1 MEVRI
6 SVVGNNLADLEA
18 LDDWLRQE
26 RELAGRV
33 KIAAAPPREGH
44 LGAVSD
50 ALVVAVGSGGT
61 LTVLAA
67 SLKAW
72 ISMPRH
78 SDVRIRIHGTDGR
91 FVEIDADRIS
101 RDHIDTLVRQAL
113 GAGIA
118 KD

>member
-1 MEVRI
+1 MLEGDMEVRI

-33 KIAAAPPREGH
+33 KISAVRPRESQ

-50 ALVVAVGSGGT
+50 ALVVAVGSGWS

-72 ISMPRH
+72 ISVPRH
-78 SDVRIRIHGTDGR
+78 SDVRIRIHGANGR
-91 FVEIDADRIS
+91 VVEIDADRIS
-101 RDHIDTLVRQAL
+101 RD
-113 GAGIA
+113 
-118 KD
+118 